1 MRHEASVTSVSWIP
15 SEAITGAGAVA
26 FDSGFTHYDTPLPD
40 VLGDLEEWRDNDK
53 FRFANVLRAWVEV
66 KNGRIIRQGYSG
78 SGMIG
83 STTVRVG
90 GVSKEFQ
97 AVLFPTIQHKPE
109 VRERSVRF
117 VQTVGGRTGL
127 PAPRRVR
134 RKPFIQFRAPTV
146 WVTLALTIDDEGG
159 SSFEVLGHSTFPRHW
174 IYDNEGKLAA
184 KSGLTDYKNWWRRAF
199 GKHTPWGDEE
209 SPALV
214 TAVEAAIERT
224 VSTQIMRGGKKPK
237 VRTVDAGDV
246 IVEQGT
252 PGGDLFV
259 VLDGVVRADVNGD
272 RLAEYGPGA
281 ILGERA
287 GLEGGVRTATLTAVT
302 PARLAW
308 AKATDIDRDA
318 LVEVSAGHRKE
329 EGR

>member
-1 MRHEASVTSVSWIP
+1 MRYEASVTSVSWIP
-15 SEAITGAGAVA
+15 SEAVTGAGSVA
-26 FDSGFTHYDTPLPD
+26 FDSGFAHYDAPLPD
-40 VLGDLEEWRDNDK
+40 VLGDIEDWRENDM

-66 KNGRIIRQGYSG
+66 KNGRIVRHGYSG
-78 SGMIG
+78 GGVTG

-90 GVSKEFQ
+90 GISKVFQ
-97 AVLFPTIQHKPE
+97 AVLFPTIQQKPE
-109 VRERSVRF
+109 VGERSVRF

-134 RKPFIQFRAPTV
+134 RKPFVQFRAPTV
-146 WVTLALTIDDEGG
+146 WVTLALTIDDEGR
-159 SSFEVLGHSTFPRHW
+159 SSFEVLGHSPFPRHW
-174 IYDNEGKLAA
+174 IYDDEGKLAA
-184 KSGLTDYKNWWRRAF
+184 KSGLADYKQWWRRAF

-214 TAVEAAIERT
+214 TAAEAAIERS
-224 VSTQIMRGGKKPK
+224 VSDQIMRGGRKPK
-237 VRTVDAGDV
+237 VRTVDAGEV

-259 VLDGVVRADVNGD
+259 VLDGVVRAEVNGE

-287 GLEGGVRTATLTAVT
+287 GIEGGTRTATLTAVT
-302 PARLAW
+302 RARLAW
-308 AKATDIDRDA
+308 AEASDIDRDV
-318 LVEVSAGHRKE
+318 LVEVSTGHRKE